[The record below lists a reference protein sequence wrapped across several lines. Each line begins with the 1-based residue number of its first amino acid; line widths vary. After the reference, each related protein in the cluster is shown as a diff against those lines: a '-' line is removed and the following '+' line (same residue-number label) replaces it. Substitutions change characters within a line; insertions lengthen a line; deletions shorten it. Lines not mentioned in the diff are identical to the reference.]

1 MSSPEAFQI
10 CPSHARS
17 NQRKKG
23 KQNCGKVR
31 ASLEAARDDSSL
43 FGA

>member
-17 NQRKKG
+17 NKKKKG
-23 KQNCGKVR
+23 KENCGKVR
-31 ASLEAARDDSSL
+31 ASLEAARDDSL
-43 FGA
+43 RFGA